1 MEQIRWQS
9 AKCDSFNVFKK
20 EILKFKQPWSIFFYN
35 YHNPI
40 GIKHVTRIR
49 LGLSH
54 LREHRFKH
62 SFQDSVS
69 PTCNSGIE
77 FESVIHFFFH
87 FPLYSN
93 ERCTLLNSL
102 SKIDYKS
109 LGSNETFLTQTLLF
123 GNSYFSTN
131 DKTKTINLTFDFVL
145 SAKRFEGPLL

>member
-49 LGLSH
+49 FGLSH

-109 LGSNETFLTQTLLF
+109 LGSNDTFLTQTLLF
-123 GNSYFSTN
+123 GNSFLFYKWQN
-131 DKTKTINLTFDFVL
+131 KNNQLNLWFCSV
-145 SAKRFEGPLL
+145 S